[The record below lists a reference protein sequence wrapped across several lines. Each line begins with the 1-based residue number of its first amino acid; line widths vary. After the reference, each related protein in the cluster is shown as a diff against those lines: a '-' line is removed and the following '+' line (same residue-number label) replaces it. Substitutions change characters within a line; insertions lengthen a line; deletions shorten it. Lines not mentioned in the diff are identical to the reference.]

1 MKTRM
6 DFTQGQM
13 RLVLTMLAA
22 CFLLAC
28 LGTNAY
34 SQNAKVDLSRL
45 DKLASKASEVVNVN
59 LEGPTVKLAAENMA
73 AKAHTEKKMAEGA
86 MLEKLKGIYVRS
98 FQFSQPGEYSRAD
111 VENVL
116 KQLRSGGWT
125 SMVNVEEKK
134 SGETTNIYVMNEGG
148 EAVGMAIVAAE
159 PKELT
164 VVNLVGPIDFSQLGS
179 FGKLGKMFSMPGA
192 GLQHRSAAQN
202 GTPSSAH

>member
-1 MKTRM
+1 MQRQTKWA
-6 DFTQGQM
+6 
-13 RLVLTMLAA
+13 LIILAA
-22 CFLLAC
+22 CLFLTYLPAS
-28 LGTNAY
+28 A
-34 SQNAKVDLSRL
+34 SAQEAKINLSHL

-59 LEGPTVKLAAENMA
+59 LEGPTLKLAAENMA
-73 AKAHTEKKMAEGA
+73 AKGHTAKKQATA
-86 MLEKLKGIYVRS
+86 QMLERLKGVYVRS
-98 FQFSQPGEYSRAD
+98 YEFGQPGEYSRED

-164 VVNLVGPIDFSQLGS
+164 VVNLVGPIDFSELGS
-179 FGKLGKMFSMPGA
+179 IGKFGKLLSMPAA
-192 GLQHRSAAQN
+192 GLQHRSQPPNTAAN
-202 GTPSSAH
+202 RAPAKR